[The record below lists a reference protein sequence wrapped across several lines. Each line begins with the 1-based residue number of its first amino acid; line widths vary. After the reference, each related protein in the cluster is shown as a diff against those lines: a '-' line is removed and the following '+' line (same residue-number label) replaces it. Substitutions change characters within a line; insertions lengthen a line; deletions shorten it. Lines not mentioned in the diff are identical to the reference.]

1 MKKLTI
7 LLSSALF
14 LVLLTG
20 IVVTTTGF
28 NAKKTTKTVKFTNV
42 SDWDIDHVYISH
54 VGDNSW
60 GGDLLGSDEV
70 MTKGE
75 SINVEIPGDELWDVK
90 IVAEDGQECINTDED
105 LTSSSAWSV
114 DC

>member
-7 LLSSALF
+7 LLIM
-14 LVLLTG
+14 LLAGT
-20 IVVTTTGF
+20 VVTTTGF
-28 NAKKTTKTVKFTNV
+28 KAKKTTTTVKFTNV

-75 SINVEIPGDELWDVK
+75 SINVEIPDDEHWDVK
-90 IVAEDGQECINTDED
+90 IVAEDGKECINEDED
-105 LTSSSAWSV
+105 LTSSSAWNV